1 MTRLLAFGLALT
13 VSAVGASR
21 AEACSCLSPEL
32 DPVAALEP
40 ARLAVTATVISIE
53 RTVFKGQS
61 KSVENGREVIE
72 DIAVPMAL
80 VRLQVIR
87 EWKGEG
93 KPNYNVLAQLV
104 EGDRKSALAGCF
116 TRLRLGQAYLIYAV
130 DPTLSVTDCLPTRH
144 TSKAAADIR
153 ALARHAAAR
162 KP

>member
-1 MTRLLAFGLALT
+1 MTRLLAFGLALAL
-13 VSAVGASR
+13 SALGAAS
-21 AEACSCLSPEL
+21 ADACSCLSPEL

-40 ARLAVTATVISIE
+40 ARLAVTATVIGIE

-61 KSVENGREVIE
+61 KSSENGREVIE
-72 DIAVPMAL
+72 EIAVPMAL

-93 KPNYNVLAQLV
+93 KPSYNVLAQLV
-104 EGDRKSALAGCF
+104 EGDPKSALAGCV

-144 TSKAAADIR
+144 TSKATADIR

-162 KP
+162 RP

>member
-1 MTRLLAFGLALT
+1 MTRLLTFGVAVA
-13 VSAVGASR
+13 VSAVGAR
-21 AEACSCLSPEL
+21 CVEACSCLSPEL

-40 ARLAVTATVISIE
+40 ARLAVTATVIGIK

-61 KSVENGREVIE
+61 KSLENGREVIE

-93 KPNYNVLAQLV
+93 KPNYDVLAQLV
-104 EGDRKSALAGCF
+104 EGDTKSALAGCV

-130 DPTLSVTDCLPTRH
+130 DPSLSVTDCLPTRH
-144 TSKAAADIR
+144 TSKAKADIR
-153 ALARHAAAR
+153 ALARHAAAGR
-162 KP
+162 P